1 MNLNSSGEKQQLSL
15 SLSSP
20 CIRPL
25 GQDGM
30 TDISTTM
37 GLSQQ
42 MGISEVH
49 GTGLPQSGAGQPV
62 FSRFTFLF
70 PTFDC
75 FLPGKRV

>member
-1 MNLNSSGEKQQLSL
+1 MNLNSSGKIKKL

-25 GQDGM
+25 AQDGM

-49 GTGLPQSGAGQPV
+49 GTGLPLSDDGQPV
-62 FSRFTFLF
+62 FSSFTFLF

-75 FLPGKRV
+75 FSPGKRV